1 MKEKCCYTYGKN
13 RGRNVVI
20 EESAIPLLDDYK
32 CGVLYRAIMDVQA
45 GSTIIFR
52 NIAGCLFYSYSEGI
66 WLSL

>member
-20 EESAIPLLDDYK
+20 EESAIPLLDGYT
-32 CGVLYRAIMDVQA
+32 CGTLYRAIMDVST
-45 GSTIIFR
+45 GSTITFR
-52 NIAGCLFYSYSEGI
+52 AIAGCLFYSFSEGI